1 VPAHF
6 FAAAATKEAMD
17 GNQCPPNAAN
27 EGGRPKDAVKRKSNE
42 EENMGQKDGAAAE
55 GMDGRRTAK

>member
-1 VPAHF
+1 
-6 FAAAATKEAMD
+6 M
-17 GNQCPPNAAN
+17 PPNAAN

-55 GMDGRRTAK
+55 GMDGTRTAVAK